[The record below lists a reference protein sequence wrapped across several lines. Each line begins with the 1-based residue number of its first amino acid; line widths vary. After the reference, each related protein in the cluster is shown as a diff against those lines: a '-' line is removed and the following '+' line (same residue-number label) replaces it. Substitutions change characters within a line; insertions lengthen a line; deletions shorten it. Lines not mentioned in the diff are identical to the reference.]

1 MPKGVYARRPRPRA
15 VCEVCGETAKAQR
28 LCNRHYQRLMKSG
41 SVNLPGKPRPIKHGH
56 AVGGKESRT
65 YSSWRSMLK
74 RCYDPRSNGYERWGG
89 RGIAVCDSWRESFA
103 NFLADMGERPEGMTL
118 DRIDNDRNYEPDNCR
133 WATWSEQR
141 RNQRRAVTSTK

>member
-1 MPKGVYARRPRPRA
+1 
-15 VCEVCGETAKAQR
+15 
-28 LCNRHYQRLMKSG
+28 
-41 SVNLPGKPRPIKHGH
+41 
-56 AVGGKESRT
+56 
-65 YSSWRSMLK
+65 MLK